1 MVHTGMKIIWAQKQ
15 KLLPVAKVKGTK
27 TCFRWSPFIIDYMS
41 ACKSQMVFLGL
52 DFGSDKPRIK
62 AEKIESNDGFTVT
75 KIKVN

>member
-1 MVHTGMKIIWAQKQ
+1 MG
-15 KLLPVAKVKGTK
+15 
-27 TCFRWSPFIIDYMS
+27 
-41 ACKSQMVFLGL
+41 FLGL